1 MLLDIRQDF
10 ETFEGYMLSFLTQF
24 YVPSKIIS
32 PICMD
37 GPKLYY
43 RESRQCNFV
52 PSYRPWP
59 YLPFYLVDLDPKP
72 SHVFM
77 FTLRLAG

>member
-1 MLLDIRQDF
+1 MLLDKRQDF
-10 ETFEGYMLSFLTQF
+10 ETFEGYFSFLTQF

-43 RESRQCNFV
+43 RELRQCNFV

-72 SHVFM
+72 SHVFK
-77 FTLRLAG
+77 FTLRSAG

>member
-10 ETFEGYMLSFLTQF
+10 ETFEGYVFFFNPVLRSFQN
-24 YVPSKIIS
+24 YS
-32 PICMD
+32 PICMG

-43 RESRQCNFV
+43 HELRQCKFV

-59 YLPFYLVDLDPKP
+59 YLPFCLVDLDPKP
-72 SHVFM
+72 LHVFM
-77 FTLRLAG
+77 FTLRSAG